1 MLHIFSFYVTPS
13 CVIFFPDAF
22 DVITIIN
29 SQGYLMM
36 KRNFLAWIIPAI
48 LGIGSVNAAEIYN
61 KDGNKV
67 DLTGKINVSHL
78 FSSDDANNSDNSY
91 ARMGFKGLTQITDQL
106 SGYGRWEYHYQLN
119 NSEGDDAQTGNKTRL
134 GYAGLKFGDAGS
146 FDYGRNYGVIY
157 DALAYTDMLPKFGG
171 DSAYTDAF
179 LAGRSTGVATWRN
192 SNFFGL
198 VDGLS
203 VAAQYQ
209 GKNER
214 SGANAVRRANGDGY
228 AASIAYDF
236 DFGLSMVGAYGSIDR
251 TNAQNLATRGEG
263 DRAEIW
269 STAVKY
275 DANQIYLAAMYG
287 ETHNATPISGGFA
300 NKAQNFE
307 AVAQYQFLNGFRPS
321 LAYVSSR
328 GKDIETIGS
337 ADIYKYVSVGAN
349 YYFNKNMLAYAEYR
363 INLLDSDN
371 GLGLADDDITAVG
384 LTYQF

>member
-1 MLHIFSFYVTPS
+1 
-13 CVIFFPDAF
+13 
-22 DVITIIN
+22 
-29 SQGYLMM
+29 MM
-36 KRNFLAWIIPAI
+36 KRNFLVWAIPAL
-48 LGIGSVNAAEIYN
+48 LGISSVNAAEIYN
-61 KDGNKV
+61 KESNKL
-67 DLTGKINVSHL
+67 DLTGKVNAGHF
-78 FSSDDANNSDNSY
+78 FSSDDANNGDVSY
-91 ARMGFKGLTQITDQL
+91 ARLGFKGQTQITGRL
-106 SGYGRWEYHYQLN
+106 TGYGRWEYQFQLN

-134 GYAGLKFGDAGS
+134 GYAGLKFGDVGS
-146 FDYGRNYGVIY
+146 FDYGRNYGLIY

-214 SGANAVRRANGDGY
+214 SGTNTVRRANGDGY
-228 AASIAYDF
+228 ATSLAYDF
-236 DFGLSMVGAYGSIDR
+236 DFGLSLTGAYANIDR
-251 TNAQNLATRGEG
+251 TTAQNQAARGEG
-263 DRAEIW
+263 DRAELW
-269 STAVKY
+269 ATAIKY
-275 DANQIYLAAMYG
+275 DANQIYLAAIYG
-287 ETHNATPISGGFA
+287 QTHNATPISGGFA

-307 AVAQYQFLNGFRPS
+307 VVAQYQFINGFRPS

-328 GKDIETIGS
+328 AKNIEDIGS

-349 YYFNKNMLAYAEYR
+349 YYFNKNMVFYTEYR

-371 GLGLADDDITAVG
+371 ALGLADDDITAVG